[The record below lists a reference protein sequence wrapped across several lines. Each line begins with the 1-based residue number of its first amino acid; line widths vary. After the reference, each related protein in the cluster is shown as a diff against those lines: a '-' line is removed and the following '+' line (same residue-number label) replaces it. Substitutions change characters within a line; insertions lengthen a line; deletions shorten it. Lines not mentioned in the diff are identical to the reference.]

1 MMRFMLKFSK
11 MRKYLVYLVINCCG
25 YCKVTVLFLKRNF
38 IYLFLFLCS
47 FCVFFFVFNEE
58 FLKVIFGNFDS
69 TQTFFQTFNGFD
81 GNPSSKASELTDQ
94 EKHLRKVNLKLD
106 HQIKQAEEARQ
117 FAQEREKNP
126 ELQKYLKEH
135 AFALNVFIFVF
146 CWMVIF
152 NTVSHMP
159 PSSPPT
165 PPK

>member
-1 MMRFMLKFSK
+1 MLDMLKLSK
-11 MRKYLVYLVINCCG
+11 MRKYLVCLRNKFCS
-25 YCKVTVLFLKRNF
+25 YCSFIVLFLKRNF
-38 IYLFLFLCS
+38 MFFFAFFCS
-47 FCVFFFVFNEE
+47 SCVFFFVFNEE
-58 FLKVIFGNFDS
+58 FLKFIFGNFDT
-69 TQTFFQTFNGFD
+69 TQSFFQTFNGFD
-81 GNPSSKASELTDQ
+81 GSQNSQPSGLTDQ

-126 ELQKYLKEH
+126 ELQKYLKDH
-135 AFALNVFIFVF
+135 ALVLNVFVFVF

-152 NTVSHMP
+152 NTISHMP